1 MDGRVFWC
9 AEDQAAAAV
18 LNNDD
23 KAGCIAQQ
31 KHHCTSNWLL
41 DPNRRHARH
50 AAADV
55 PVRRARRNPGRRAHT
70 APA

>member
-55 PVRRARRNPGRRAHT
+55 PVMRARRNPGRRAHT